1 MRASVPMTNFILLG
15 AAPLFLVAAL
25 ISLRRSGWKSNP
37 AARTWLL
44 IALVFA
50 AVGTWLTV
58 SA

>member
-1 MRASVPMTNFILLG
+1 
-15 AAPLFLVAAL
+15 LVAAL
-25 ISLRRSGWKSNP
+25 ISLRRSGWKLNP

-50 AVGTWLTV
+50 AVGAWLTV